1 MLFKTAEMACPWQF
15 LFKIKS
21 QKVDL
26 TTELDI
32 NNNVEKGYK
41 PLSR

>member
-1 MLFKTAEMACPWQF
+1 MLCKTAEMACPWQF

-26 TTELDI
+26 ATELDI
-32 NNNVEKGYK
+32 NNNVGKFYQ
-41 PLSR
+41 PPSR